1 MKVAKTV
8 GIILIVV
15 GAAVILGSVFADL
28 LFGNI
33 IRFGFKQL
41 AGVVVGALDL
51 VLGIILLSNRK
62 SS

>member
-1 MKVAKTV
+1 MKVTKTV
-8 GIILIVV
+8 GIILIVL

-28 LFGNI
+28 LFGNVL
-33 IRFGFKQL
+33 RFGLKQL

-51 VLGIILLSNRK
+51 VLGLILLSNRK